1 VKNSRSISTGS
12 YSKKLAKRVERIK
25 KHAKG
30 KKIRRIVLFFLMII
44 ISTGGILY
52 GVSNKVN
59 MKEEQYR
66 QYVEM
71 PERSSLT
78 SELLSYKDTYDLF
91 VQEYLGNDPA
101 QSLMGGYFYNNDSH
115 MIYPDTTATCTLIS
129 VDGQEYEM
137 ADFLA
142 DEINVRR
149 DYVVYRKPSSR
160 EIYIYDMVSRKNTA
174 LGITNAGEFVICGD
188 EYYYIDLSN
197 SSLVQSNVT
206 TQEKKTLVADG
217 VLSFAVA
224 GNDLIILDSSH
235 KLSRLNLTN
244 NTTTLIGENITAF
257 SFDGTLWFQN
267 NTSVYRKKLDDKN
280 LEPVDLGLQC
290 NRLLGVTEAGLIF
303 ESEDGVYLFD
313 LVNSGARKIGTDL
326 FVGMSDNMVLW
337 FSLIDKTYKLEKNS

>member
-1 VKNSRSISTGS
+1 M
-12 YSKKLAKRVERIK
+12 E
-25 KHAKG
+25 
-30 KKIRRIVLFFLMII
+30 
-44 ISTGGILY
+44 
-52 GVSNKVN
+52 
-59 MKEEQYR
+59 
-66 QYVEM
+66 
-71 PERSSLT
+71 
-78 SELLSYKDTYDLF
+78 
-91 VQEYLGNDPA
+91 
-101 QSLMGGYFYNNDSH
+101 
-115 MIYPDTTATCTLIS
+115 
-129 VDGQEYEM
+129 
-137 ADFLA
+137 
-142 DEINVRR
+142 
-149 DYVVYRKPSSR
+149 
-160 EIYIYDMVSRKNTA
+160 
-174 LGITNAGEFVICGD
+174 D